1 MTKIKLEDIPD
12 RLKEIEEEI
21 KPLWVTSDKIDKKIN
36 ALIREKEKLINIQS
50 KEAVSS
56 LPNYKKWINFY
67 KNEIE

>member
-67 KNEIE
+67 KNEID